1 VKLSADA
8 VPARVGL
15 PAGVAFKSTATPDAQ
30 AALKGV
36 NDFLNV
42 RHHGLP
48 AGQKVE
54 ITLVGDAA
62 PADLASSTFA
72 AAVAVDSMLAGWTPD
87 PGLAVIGAVQNN
99 GDLVPVTNPI
109 PRLLA
114 AMRGGAERVLLPE
127 KMFKQVTDVL
137 VSEGPV
143 AFAKIQIFTI
153 SNFDDAAAIASASPE
168 ASIVRAI
175 RRFAEVE
182 RMLVAGGPDAD
193 ATLREPAC
201 KEALREVLTTAPSHM
216 SARLLL
222 GRTTGQYTTLSI
234 EGSLTALESMC
245 TTMLKDSSVAEPHGS
260 DTTPNATV
268 QAEASRLGS
277 ARTRMD
283 ATVQPIVDALLAYAD
298 VVKAWTERPPANA
311 LTARRTLPLP
321 LRRGEA
327 NPWCDGQGQNPRHSS
342 RGNCDAGERNRY
354 GCTALTRRNCL
365 VVELIGSAAR
375 QWRVATP
382 LASRVSPT

>member
-1 VKLSADA
+1 MPV
-8 VPARVGL
+8 
-15 PAGVAFKSTATPDAQ
+15 TPDAQ

-36 NDFLNV
+36 SDFLNV
-42 RHHGLP
+42 RYHGFP

-62 PADLASSTFA
+62 PADLVSSTFA

-87 PGLAVIGAVQNN
+87 PGLAVIGAVQSN
-99 GDLVPVTNPI
+99 GDLAPVSNPI

-137 VSEGPV
+137 VSEGPA
-143 AFAKIQIFTI
+143 AFAKTQIFTI

-175 RRFAEVE
+175 RRFADVE
-182 RMLVAGGPDAD
+182 RILTAGGADAD

-234 EGSLTALESMC
+234 EGSLTALEAMC
-245 TTMLKDSSVAEPHGS
+245 TTMLKAVRSKNPTDLTQLPIAS
-260 DTTPNATV
+260 V
-268 QAEASRLGS
+268 QAEAARLGG
-277 ARTRMD
+277 ARTRLD
-283 ATVQPIVDALLAYAD
+283 AKAQPIVDAVLVYAD
-298 VVKAWTERPPANA
+298 VVKAWNERPPANA
-311 LTARRTLPLP
+311 S
-321 LRRGEA
+321 
-327 NPWCDGQGQNPRHSS
+327 QQ
-342 RGNCDAGERNRY
+342 GERFRS
-354 GCTALTRRNCL
+354 L
-365 VVELIGSAAR
+365 SAAAK
-375 QWRVATP
+375 QILSEIAKAKP
-382 LASRVSPT
+382 AA